1 MTFKFFMVKMGLNFV
16 IYVKKITGKLSKI
29 MSEATI
35 EFIAAARRY
44 CKWMESNYRPDLKS
58 TMQALELI
66 TELYLC
72 AVRLSSEVKN
82 MEYTNARFAKI
93 REKFRGGC
101 RGSLPINC
109 YSEIFNPISVPAE
122 APITG
127 TLHDD
132 ITDIYRDI
140 SRGLSLLDAG
150 YRQHAVRKWIVNM
163 QIHWGR
169 HATSAIRVLHS
180 YLSQEEGFI

>member
-1 MTFKFFMVKMGLNFV
+1 M
-16 IYVKKITGKLSKI
+16 I
-29 MSEATI
+29 MCEKT
-35 EFIAAARRY
+35 EQFIAAARRY
-44 CKWMESNYRPDLKS
+44 CEWAESNYRPDLKS

-72 AVRLSSEVKN
+72 GVRLSSEVKN

-93 REKFRGGC
+93 RKKFRGC
-101 RGSLPINC
+101 RRGSLPINC
-109 YSEIFNPISVPAE
+109 YSQLFNPIPVPPE
-122 APITG
+122 KPITG

-132 ITDIYRDI
+132 ITDIYRNI

-163 QIHWGR
+163 QIHWGQ
-169 HATSAIRVLHS
+169 HATSAIRVLHC
-180 YLSQEEGFI
+180 YLSQKEGFI